1 VNGFMPDFELT
12 PSKGKLGD
20 WNFFLKPS
28 KNRIFFEKA
37 SEKRFSS
44 LILLFLA
51 CLFFASSLPLLCLFF
66 VIEWLFPFYRYIFP

>member
-28 KNRIFFEKA
+28 KNQIFNA
-37 SEKRFSS
+37 LLS
-44 LILLFLA
+44 LFL
-51 CLFFASSLPLLCLFF
+51 
-66 VIEWLFPFYRYIFP
+66 PFRDCYFSIREYVDFNGGTKTNWEGMKYAIGRARF

>member
-28 KNRIFFEKA
+28 KNRTFFTMLVIPSIYLLLAKENVDSKA
-37 SEKRFSS
+37 G
-44 LILLFLA
+44 
-51 CLFFASSLPLLCLFF
+51 
-66 VIEWLFPFYRYIFP
+66 